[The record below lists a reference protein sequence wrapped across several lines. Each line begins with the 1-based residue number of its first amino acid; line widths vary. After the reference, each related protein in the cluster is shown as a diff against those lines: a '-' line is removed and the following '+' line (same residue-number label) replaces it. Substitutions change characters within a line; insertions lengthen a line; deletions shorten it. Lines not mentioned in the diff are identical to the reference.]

1 MYTKRITVDLA
12 KNVFQLAVFD
22 LSGKV
27 IDRKRLNRIAFHSF
41 ISTLHQPAEFIVEA
55 CGTAHYWGRTLRHLG
70 HRTTLLHAAYV
81 KPYRRRNK
89 TDKNDCDAIFEAS
102 RANDIKPIPIK
113 TELQQHTQHLHSIR
127 ELYKGDLNKRI
138 NLLRAIYREQGF
150 DCPEGKEKFL
160 KVAFAIADEPVMR
173 PLKIHIDKLLAEI
186 NDFVQLIKDCEK
198 TDKIINA
205 NNPIIQRLDDV
216 SGIGFL
222 IASAMVS
229 AIGSPERFKNG
240 RMLSAFIGMTPRE
253 FSSGTTRKL
262 GKMSLA
268 GNTYLRTIL
277 IHGARSALLA
287 AKRCAANTPEKLTRL
302 QQWAVQLSARTSF
315 NKATVALANKLVR
328 ICWSVWMHERRFDG
342 NYRPQTSA

>member
-22 LSGKV
+22 VAGKIV
-27 IDRKRLNRIAFHSF
+27 DRKRLNRIAFHTFLTKLSEP
-41 ISTLHQPAEFIVEA
+41 TELIVEA
-55 CGTAHYWGRTLRHLG
+55 CGTAHYWGRTLQRMG
-70 HRTTLLHAAYV
+70 HEVTLLHAGYV

-102 RANDIKPIPIK
+102 RANDIRPIPVK

-127 ELYKGDLNKRI
+127 ELYKGNLIQRI
-138 NLLRAIYREQGF
+138 NLLRSIYREQGF

-173 PLKIHIDKLLAEI
+173 PLKNHINTLLAEI
-186 NDFVQLIKDCEK
+186 SDFIQLIKDCEK

-216 SGIGFL
+216 SGVGFL

-253 FSSGTTRKL
+253 FSSGSKRKL
-262 GKMSLA
+262 GKISLA

-287 AKRCAANTPEKLTRL
+287 ARRCAINTPEKLTRL
-302 QQWAVQLSARTSF
+302 QQWAVQLSERTSF